1 MSHHLQT
8 SCQRSAVRSRR
19 NWRLA
24 ALASAAAIIVSAGT
38 AQAQTIGVQF
48 LDTKKGSTLT
58 VTSPTAN
65 GDFFAGQLSHALSNP
80 LGGTPVDLA
89 GTRSTFCIE
98 LAQFVSSSLIT
109 YAYLDTNS
117 GSIYTGIQ
125 PYDSRIT
132 AAVWMFS
139 RFGQLA
145 STTTNNN
152 VAAAMQLALW
162 EVMTDWDPVL
172 GRSSLSIDSGAFSA
186 TKTNSNAINGAL
198 LTQLNLYL
206 DGAVPGVGLPR
217 DVAVLVSDTAQ
228 DQITFVPTPGAGLIA
243 AAGAAVLLGRR
254 KRHV

>member
-1 MSHHLQT
+1 MSHHHQT
-8 SCQRSAVRSRR
+8 SCQRTAVRSRR
-19 NWRLA
+19 NWHSA
-24 ALASAAAIIVSAGT
+24 ALASAAAIFAIAGT
-38 AQAQTIGVQF
+38 AQAQTLGVRF
-48 LDTKKGSTLT
+48 LGTNKGSALT
-58 VTSPTAN
+58 VTSPTTN
-65 GDFFAGQLSHALSNP
+65 GNFFAGQLSHALSNP
-80 LGGTPVDLA
+80 LGGTPVDLV
-89 GTRSTFCIE
+89 GTRNTFCIE
-98 LAQFVSSSLIT
+98 LAQFVSSSVIT

-139 RFGQLA
+139 RFGQVA
-145 STTTNNN
+145 SNTTNND

-198 LTQLNLYL
+198 LTQVNLYL
-206 DGAVPGVGLPR
+206 DGAVPGIGLPQN
-217 DVAVLVSDTAQ
+217 VAVLASNTAQ